1 MHIRCVLP
9 FLSGDATAKKST
21 PASKLMNPLTPFN
34 KPFRAIAGLGIVAL
48 LFLLQASLEAATD
61 TFQPLTVTL
70 QPKVI
75 QQISPSWETGS
86 VVIQSASDTVDI
98 PVPALASQDDIGG
111 FALTVVFQDNGD
123 GGPVVEWQPK
133 EGESILLSAG
143 LGETGIALGLN
154 ARTLLINQSQALDG
168 GTLHISYAG
177 RFSRIISV
185 TLRPARELS
194 IAALGAD
201 FSPAILG
208 ENEPTLTTS
217 EVSGADE
224 TLPSGDRTDGQV
236 IHAELSTAPKQ
247 LTAADAG
254 GEMEFIIPLAA
265 TPQGSLLQTEIA
277 GLDPE
282 SQIEVSVNG
291 ESLGALGDAPFSLN
305 APNTLLSSSGRLQIA
320 GWHPA
325 SLLIP
330 AGLWKNGDN
339 SVILTLHRVT
349 GDVSQAVYL
358 RKARVDLLFSP
369 TATTSA
375 PSVSPTPIPDPSPS
389 QETNSPATPLSTS
402 TSPATSNTLSTGSA
416 YGNPSPSLFH
426 AAPAPLSL
434 K

>member
-201 FSPAILG
+201 FCPAILG

-224 TLPSGDRTDGQV
+224 TLPSGDRADGQV

-305 APNTLLSSSGRLQIA
+305 APNALLSSSGRLQIA

>member
-201 FSPAILG
+201 FCPAILG

-224 TLPSGDRTDGQV
+224 TLPSGDRADGQV

-305 APNTLLSSSGRLQIA
+305 APNALLSSSGRLQIA

-375 PSVSPTPIPDPSPS
+375 PSVSPSPIADPSPS

>member
-1 MHIRCVLP
+1 
-9 FLSGDATAKKST
+9 
-21 PASKLMNPLTPFN
+21 MNPLTPFA
-34 KPFRAIAGLGIVAL
+34 KPFCAIAGLGIVAL
-48 LFLLQASLEAATD
+48 LFLLPASLAAATD

-70 QPKVI
+70 QPKMI
-75 QQISPSWETGS
+75 QPTPPSWETGS
-86 VVIQSASDTVDI
+86 VVIQPASDAVDI
-98 PVPALASQDDIGG
+98 PVPALASQDDIGC

-123 GGPVVEWQPK
+123 GGPVVEWHPK

-143 LGETGIALGLN
+143 IGETGIALGLN
-154 ARTLLINQSQALDG
+154 ARTLLVTQSLALDG
-168 GTLHISYAG
+168 GILHISYAG

-201 FSPAILG
+201 FSPALLG

-247 LTAADAG
+247 LTGADAG
-254 GEMEFIIPLAA
+254 GEMEFIIPLAV

-282 SQIEVSVNG
+282 SQIDVSVNG

-349 GDVSQAVYL
+349 GDAGQAVYL

-369 TATTSA
+369 TTTNPA
-375 PSVSPTPIPDPSPS
+375 PTASPTPIPAPSPS
-389 QETNSPATPLSTS
+389 QGTNSPATPPSTS
-402 TSPATSNTLSTGSA
+402 ASPTSANTLSTGSV

-426 AAPAPLSL
+426 AAPLPLSL

>member
-217 EVSGADE
+217 KVSGADE
-224 TLPSGDRTDGQV
+224 TLPSGDRADGQV

-305 APNTLLSSSGRLQIA
+305 APNALLSSSGRLQIA

>member
-1 MHIRCVLP
+1 
-9 FLSGDATAKKST
+9 
-21 PASKLMNPLTPFN
+21 MNPLTLFH
-34 KPFRAIAGLGIVAL
+34 KPFRAITGLEIVAL
-48 LFLLQASLEAATD
+48 LFLLPASLAAATD
-61 TFQPLTVTL
+61 TFQPLTLTL

-75 QQISPSWETGS
+75 QPTPPSWETGS
-86 VVIQSASDTVDI
+86 VVIQAASDTVDI
-98 PVPALASQDDIGG
+98 PVPALASQDDIGC

-143 LGETGIALGLN
+143 IGETGIALGLN
-154 ARTLLINQSQALDG
+154 ARTLLITQSLALDG

-201 FSPAILG
+201 FSPALLG

-247 LTAADAG
+247 LTGADAG
-254 GEMEFIIPLAA
+254 GEMEFIIPLAV

-291 ESLGALGDAPFSLN
+291 ESLGALGTAPFSLN

-330 AGLWKNGDN
+330 ARLWKEGDN

-349 GDVSQAVYL
+349 GDPSQAVYL

-369 TATTSA
+369 TTTTSA
-375 PSVSPTPIPDPSPS
+375 PSASPTPIPPPSPS
-389 QETNSPATPLSTS
+389 QDTNSPATPPSTGA
-402 TSPATSNTLSTGSA
+402 SPTPANTLSTGSV

-426 AAPAPLSL
+426 AAPVPLSL